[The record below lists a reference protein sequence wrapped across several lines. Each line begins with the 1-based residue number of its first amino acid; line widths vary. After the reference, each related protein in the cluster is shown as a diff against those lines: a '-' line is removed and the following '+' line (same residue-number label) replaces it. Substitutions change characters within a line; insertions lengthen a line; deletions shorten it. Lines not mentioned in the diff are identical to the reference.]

1 MPVDRARILAEV
13 AEMLHAIRDD
23 AGVDEEITMATRFQ
37 DDLEMESIDVVSL
50 AGRLQGRYGDAVN
63 LAQLVAG
70 LDLDSIRQLQV
81 GDLVEHIAA
90 ALDRT
95 DASSTADIGV
105 GTADPSQGR
114 AGTPA

>member
-1 MPVDRARILAEV
+1 MPVDRAGILAEV
-13 AEMLHAIRDD
+13 AEMLHAILDD
-23 AGVDEEITMATRFQ
+23 AGVDGEITMATRFQ

-63 LAQLVAG
+63 LAKLVAG

-81 GDLVEHIAA
+81 GHLVEHIAA

-95 DASSTADIGV
+95 DAS
-105 GTADPSQGR
+105 GTADTRVGAADTSQGR